1 MSLNLTRKGIRHKIE
16 LGVSRIAAAV
26 GLVLRGK
33 RPACISAAL
42 VANLAV
48 LLRCFTDADYTELT
62 MRGKSMST
70 NTTNDKNIPED
81 PESYYEA
88 LASQEEIYLEET
100 EEELR
105 VMLSSKDSAPSE
117 SNSLTID
124 SAAGVVEENRDHA
137 AEELIT
143 GDSDDPP
150 LSESTIAEMLR
161 KTQNG

>member
-1 MSLNLTRKGIRHKIE
+1 
-16 LGVSRIAAAV
+16 
-26 GLVLRGK
+26 
-33 RPACISAAL
+33 
-42 VANLAV
+42 
-48 LLRCFTDADYTELT
+48 

-105 VMLSSKDSAPSE
+105 AMLRSKDSAPSE
-117 SNSLTID
+117 SNSLSID
-124 SAAGVVEENRDHA
+124 SVAGVVQENRDHA

-150 LSESTIAEMLR
+150 LSENTIAEMLR